1 MAAVD
6 LPSREQLHATFARLE
21 SLTLGAVCKVRRIFT
36 LRQPPGLERC
46 AANRPDAL
54 ANRPSTRPLSHHEAM
69 AADEDKTSAP
79 APPPAETAAAPSDV
93 AGARAPSDR
102 P

>member
-1 MAAVD
+1 MATDEDKMVAD
-6 LPSREQLHATFARLE
+6 
-21 SLTLGAVCKVRRIFT
+21 
-36 LRQPPGLERC
+36 
-46 AANRPDAL
+46 
-54 ANRPSTRPLSHHEAM
+54 EAM